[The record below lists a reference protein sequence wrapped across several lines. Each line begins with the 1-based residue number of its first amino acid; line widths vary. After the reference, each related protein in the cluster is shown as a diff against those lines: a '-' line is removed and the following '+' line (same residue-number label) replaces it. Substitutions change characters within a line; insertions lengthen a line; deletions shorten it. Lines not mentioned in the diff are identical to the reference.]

1 MKILLTNDDG
11 INSSKIQYA
20 KEVLSKY
27 GTVYT
32 VAPAVEQSAK
42 GMALTIG
49 GFHYKKMDDYTYSV
63 EGTPVDCVNFALG
76 GLNLR
81 PNLVVSGINDGYNLG
96 FDTKYS
102 GTLGACF
109 QAQYFGFKTI
119 AFSSDNKGIEMVKKE
134 FERSLRY
141 ILDNNMLSTEYT
153 LNVNFPRESV
163 DASKGIM
170 HTKLFYQKYEYKPEM
185 VNSKYIPNRRI
196 VRTEIL
202 PEDSDAYAFR
212 KGYTSITKLYI

>member
-1 MKILLTNDDG
+1 MIILLTNDDG
-11 INSSKIQYA
+11 IKSEKLLYA
-20 KEVLSKY
+20 KDILKKY

-32 VAPAVEQSAK
+32 VAPSVEQSAK

-49 GFHYKKMDDYTYSV
+49 GFHYKKIDDFTFSV
-63 EGTPVDCVNFALG
+63 EGTPVDCVNFSLG

-81 PNLVVSGINDGYNLG
+81 PDLVVSGINDGYNLG

-119 AFSSDNKGIEMVKKE
+119 AFSSDNKGIGMVKKE
-134 FERSLRY
+134 FEKSLKY
-141 ILDNNMLSTEYT
+141 ILDNKLQSSDYT
-153 LNVNFPRESV
+153 LNVNFPKESI
-163 DASKGIM
+163 DKSKGIM
-170 HTKLFYQKYEYKPEM
+170 HTNLFYQEYEYNPEM

-196 VRTEIL
+196 VRTENL
-202 PEDSDAYAFR
+202 PKDSDAYAYR
-212 KGYTSITKLYI
+212 KGYTSISKLYI

>member
-1 MKILLTNDDG
+1 MLILLTNDDG
-11 INSSKIQYA
+11 INSEKLLYA
-20 KEVLSKY
+20 KKVLSKY

-32 VAPAVEQSAK
+32 VAPSIEQSAK

-49 GFHYKKMDDYTYSV
+49 GFHYKKIDDFNYSV
-63 EGTPVDCVNFALG
+63 EGTPVDCVNFSLG

-81 PNLVVSGINDGYNLG
+81 PDLVISGINDGYNLG

-119 AFSSDNKGIEMVKKE
+119 AFSSDNKGMEMVKKE
-134 FERSLRY
+134 FESVLKY
-141 ILDNNMLSTEYT
+141 ILDNNLLSEGYT
-153 LNVNFPRESV
+153 LNVNFPKENLDV
-163 DASKGIM
+163 SKGIL
-170 HTKLFYQKYEYKPEM
+170 HTKLFYQEYEYKPEM

-196 VRTEIL
+196 VKKDDL
-202 PEDSDAYAFR
+202 PGDSDAYAYR
-212 KGYTSITKLYI
+212 KGYTSISKIYI